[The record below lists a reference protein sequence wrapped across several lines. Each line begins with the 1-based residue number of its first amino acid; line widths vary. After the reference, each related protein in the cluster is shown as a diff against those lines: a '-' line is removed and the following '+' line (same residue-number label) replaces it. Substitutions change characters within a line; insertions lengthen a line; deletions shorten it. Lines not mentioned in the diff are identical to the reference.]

1 MMDDMIHILRDNG
14 LLLLI
19 GQYPEG
25 PLGGIVITLILSAL
39 GIALAFPL
47 GILLAMARISPF
59 PWLSRPAT
67 WMVYLVRGVPLLM
80 FIFWVYFFVPALI
93 GHAISGFSTMLITL
107 VIYEGAYISEIIRAG
122 IQGLPKGQM
131 EASRAVGLSYIQS
144 IKKVMLPQALYNM
157 IPALIGQFISVIK
170 DTSLAYI
177 ISVNELTYAANQI
190 NNALLTKSFQVFF
203 LLAIIYFILG
213 YFLTQIS
220 RYIERRIAYKRAG
233 IS

>member
-1 MMDDMIHILRDNG
+1 MIHILRDNG

-47 GILLAMARISPF
+47 GVLLAMARISPF

-144 IKKVMLPQALYNM
+144 IKKVILPQALYNM

-213 YFLTQIS
+213 YFLTQFS
-220 RYIERRIAYKRAG
+220 RYIERRISYKRAG

>member
-47 GILLAMARISPF
+47 GVLLAMARISPF

-144 IKKVMLPQALYNM
+144 IKKVILPQALYNM

-213 YFLTQIS
+213 YFLTQFS
-220 RYIERRIAYKRAG
+220 RYIERRISYKRAG

>member
-1 MMDDMIHILRDNG
+1 MDDMVHILRDNG

-19 GQYPEG
+19 GQYPQG
-25 PLGGIVITLILSAL
+25 PLGGIVVTLILSAL

-47 GILLAMARISPF
+47 GILLAVARISPF
-59 PWLSRPAT
+59 PWLRRPAT
-67 WMVYLVRGVPLLM
+67 CMVYLVRGVPLLM
-80 FIFWVYFFVPALI
+80 FIFWVYFFAPALI

-107 VIYEGAYISEIIRAG
+107 VIYEGSYISEIVRAG

-144 IKKVMLPQALYNM
+144 LKKVMLPQALYNM
-157 IPALIGQFISVIK
+157 IPALMGQFVSVIK

-203 LLAIIYFILG
+203 LLAIIYLILG
-213 YFLTQIS
+213 YLLTQFS
-220 RYIERRIAYKRAG
+220 RYIERRISYKRAG
-233 IS
+233 IA

>member
-1 MMDDMIHILRDNG
+1 MDDMIHILRDNG

-47 GILLAMARISPF
+47 GVLLAMARISPF

-144 IKKVMLPQALYNM
+144 IKKVILPQALYNM

-213 YFLTQIS
+213 YFLTQFS
-220 RYIERRIAYKRAG
+220 RYIERRISYKRAG

>member
-1 MMDDMIHILRDNG
+1 MGDMMHILRDNG

-19 GQYPEG
+19 GQYPQG
-25 PLGGIVITLILSAL
+25 PLGGIVVTLILSAL
-39 GIALAFPL
+39 GILLALPL
-47 GILLAMARISPF
+47 GILLAVARISPF
-59 PWLSRPAT
+59 PWLNRPAT
-67 WMVYLVRGVPLLM
+67 CIVYLVRGVPLLM
-80 FIFWVYFFVPALI
+80 FIFWVYFFAPALI

-107 VIYEGAYISEIIRAG
+107 VIYEGAYISEIVRAG

-144 IKKVMLPQALYNM
+144 LKKVMLPQALYNM
-157 IPALIGQFISVIK
+157 IPALIGQCVSVIK

-213 YFLTQIS
+213 YLLTQFS
-220 RYIERRIAYKRAG
+220 RYIERRISYKRAG
-233 IS
+233 VA